1 MTEPTAVGSGGL
13 AVCTIA
19 QNDVTNA
26 VAAVAGE
33 HEADTDDRRARQGE
47 VMSVVEVSER
57 GLAWPR
63 RWAITL
69 GATAASTYALDVV
82 ATAAGVALASS
93 QVLHGVDHWLLLTFL
108 ASTYIA
114 WGAGLRVNLRA
125 NWALLERTG
134 TSTNALSK
142 AGYDLFKRPRAR
154 RIAAS
159 VGYVGTELLKEIP
172 YYAGAFGATLVTDSV
187 SANDALIFLAGAN
200 LGAAVYEYGLAR
212 LTRAFL
218 AVKRRVSFERDWVPR
233 EYLADYYGTVEPDE
247 RETIAFFV
255 EAMRG
260 ARPGEPILLFG
271 VGPTL
276 HHVFL
281 AAEKASEIHLADYLP
296 SNLREIERWIER
308 DPTAHDWRPFV
319 RYTLQ
324 CEGIAD
330 PSDGQVAARDELT
343 RTKISRLLQA
353 DARDP
358 KPLSERYGTV
368 ISAYCADSATADRGT
383 WELFMRNIS
392 GLVRPGGLFV
402 TAALRRAR
410 FYLVGDKRF
419 PSANV
424 DEHDLRAVLQP
435 AFGPLNGE
443 VQVRELAEQAAHGY
457 EGIVLGAARRSDI
470 MRQAAPKRAATLG

>member
-1 MTEPTAVGSGGL
+1 
-13 AVCTIA
+13 
-19 QNDVTNA
+19 
-26 VAAVAGE
+26 
-33 HEADTDDRRARQGE
+33 
-47 VMSVVEVSER
+47 MSVVELSER
-57 GLAWPR
+57 RIAWPR

-69 GATAASTYALDVV
+69 GATAVSTYALDVV

-93 QVLHGVDHWLLLTFL
+93 HVLRGVNHWLLLGFL
-108 ASTYIA
+108 VSTYVA

-134 TSTNALSK
+134 TSTKALSK
-142 AGYDLFKRPRAR
+142 AGYDLVKRPRAR
-154 RIAAS
+154 RIAAAA
-159 VGYVGTELLKEIP
+159 GYVGTELIKEIP
-172 YYAGAFGATLVTDSV
+172 YYAGAFGAVLVTDSV
-187 SANDALIFLAGAN
+187 SSNDAVIFLAGAN
-200 LGAAVYEYGLAR
+200 LGAAAYEYGLAR

-218 AVKRRVSFERDWVPR
+218 AARRPASFEQDWMPR
-233 EYLADYYGTVEPDE
+233 EYLADYYSEVEPDE
-247 RETIAFFV
+247 LETIQFFV
-255 EAMRG
+255 EAMR
-260 ARPGEPILLFG
+260 AAQRGEPILLFG

-296 SNLREIERWIER
+296 ANLREIERWIER

-330 PSDGQVAARDELT
+330 PSDEQVAAREELT
-343 RTKISRLLQA
+343 RAKITRLLPA
-353 DARDP
+353 DARDSQP
-358 KPLSERYGTV
+358 VSERYATV
-368 ISAYCADSATADRGT
+368 ISAYCADSATADHGT

-410 FYLVGDKRF
+410 FYYVGDNRF

-424 DEHDLRAVLQP
+424 DEHEVRAALEP

-457 EGIVLGAARRSDI
+457 EGIVLGAARRL
-470 MRQAAPKRAATLG
+470 AGTTVA